1 MQEKD
6 VFISYKSE
14 EYEKA
19 EQLRV
24 VLEQNGISCW
34 RAPNSIP
41 TGSNYAMEIPKA
53 IRSCSVFVI
62 LLSQRAQQSKWVCKE
77 LDRAINNGKVIVP
90 VMLEQC
96 PLRDPFDFYLTDVQ
110 RYEAFTQ
117 AEQALQQIVQQIQA
131 LLLCL
136 PRNNKST
143 KTSLFHRF
151 FQPKKAV
158 QTKLPQ
164 QEFRVPEPAPGEVPR
179 IYVDRL
185 QPGDVIADRYEIKA
199 EIGKGGASE
208 VYLATDLAMEI
219 PVAIKRMRSAQF
231 VDFHIAK
238 ANLKK
243 EFDLQKRCIHSN
255 LSIIRDSVETETDFL
270 IVLDYI
276 PGQTLHDRIKEQGPL
291 DEKAAIHLM
300 LQLCDAL
307 HYLHTRPEPVY
318 FQDVKP
324 SNVMITD
331 KDEAI
336 LIDFGA
342 AAEEKEIHQW
352 DTTILG
358 THGFAAPEQYS
369 SCTDARTDIYG
380 LGATMYY
387 ALTGKSTME
396 PPFEF
401 LPVRQWQ
408 PQLSE
413 EVEMIVAKAV
423 MSNPEKRFQT
433 IEQIRGELTK
443 LR

>member
-34 RAPNSIP
+34 MAPNSIP

-136 PRNNKST
+136 PRKNKGT
-143 KTSLFHRF
+143 KASLFHRI
-151 FQPKKAV
+151 FQPKKAA
-158 QTKLPQ
+158 QTKVPQ
-164 QEFRVPEPAPGEVPR
+164 QEFRVPESAPGEVPR

-185 QPGDVIADRYEIKA
+185 QPGDVIADRYEIKQ

-208 VYLATDLAMEI
+208 VYLAADLAMEI

-276 PGQTLHDRIKEQGPL
+276 PGQTLHDRIREQGPL

>member
-1 MQEKD
+1 
-6 VFISYKSE
+6 
-14 EYEKA
+14 
-19 EQLRV
+19 
-24 VLEQNGISCW
+24 
-34 RAPNSIP
+34 
-41 TGSNYAMEIPKA
+41 
-53 IRSCSVFVI
+53 
-62 LLSQRAQQSKWVCKE
+62 
-77 LDRAINNGKVIVP
+77 
-90 VMLEQC
+90 
-96 PLRDPFDFYLTDVQ
+96 
-110 RYEAFTQ
+110 
-117 AEQALQQIVQQIQA
+117 
-131 LLLCL
+131 
-136 PRNNKST
+136 
-143 KTSLFHRF
+143 
-151 FQPKKAV
+151 
-158 QTKLPQ
+158 
-164 QEFRVPEPAPGEVPR
+164 
-179 IYVDRL
+179 
-185 QPGDVIADRYEIKA
+185 
-199 EIGKGGASE
+199 
-208 VYLATDLAMEI
+208 
-219 PVAIKRMRSAQF
+219 
-231 VDFHIAK
+231 VDFHVAK

-276 PGQTLHDRIKEQGPL
+276 PGQSLHDRIKEQGPL

-324 SNVMITD
+324 SNVMITE

-401 LPVRQWQ
+401 LLVRQWQ

-413 EVEMIVAKAV
+413 EIEQIVAKAV
-423 MSNPEKRFQT
+423 MPNPEMRFQT
-433 IEQIRGELTK
+433 IEQIRGELAK

>member
-1 MQEKD
+1 MQNKD

-19 EQLRV
+19 AQLRT

-34 RAPNSIP
+34 MAPNSIP

-53 IRSCSVFVI
+53 IRSCSVFVV
-62 LLSQRAQQSKWVCKE
+62 LLSQRAQQSKWVSKE
-77 LDRAINNGKVIVP
+77 LDRAINNGKAIVP
-90 VMLEQC
+90 VMLEQG

-110 RYEAFTQ
+110 RYEAYTQ
-117 AEQALQQIVQQIQA
+117 AGQALQQIVQRIRA
-131 LLLCL
+131 LLMCM
-136 PRNNKST
+136 PRNNKGT
-143 KTSLFHRF
+143 KASLFHRIF
-151 FQPKKAV
+151 PPKKPAP
-158 QTKLPQ
+158 TKVPQ
-164 QEFRVPEPAPGEVPR
+164 QEFRVPEPMPGAAPR

-185 QPGDVIADRYEIKA
+185 QPGDVIADRYEIKE
-199 EIGKGGASE
+199 EIGKGGVSE

-231 VDFHIAK
+231 TDFGHAK

-243 EFDLQKRCIHSN
+243 EFDLQKRWVHSN

-276 PGQTLHDRIKEQGPL
+276 PGQTLHDRVKEKGPL
-291 DEKAAIHLM
+291 DEKTAISLM

-307 HYLHTRPEPVY
+307 HYLHNRPSPVY

-342 AAEEKEIHQW
+342 AAEEQEIHQW
-352 DTTILG
+352 DTTVLG

-387 ALTGKSTME
+387 ALTGKSLME

-408 PQLSE
+408 PQLSK
-413 EVEMIVAKAV
+413 EVEGIVEKAV

-433 IEQIRGELTK
+433 IAQMRAELEE

>member
-1 MQEKD
+1 MQKKD

-19 EQLRV
+19 EQLRT

-34 RAPNSIP
+34 TAPNSIP

-53 IRSCSVFVI
+53 IRTCSVFVV

-131 LLLCL
+131 LLLCV
-136 PRNNKST
+136 PRNHKSE
-143 KTSLFHRF
+143 KESLFHRIF
-151 FQPKKAV
+151 KPQKDV
-158 QTKLPQ
+158 QTKAPE
-164 QEFRVPEPAPGEVPR
+164 QEFRVPEPTSGAAPR

-185 QPGDVIADRYEIKA
+185 QPGDVIADRYEIKQ
-199 EIGKGGASE
+199 EIGKGGVSE
-208 VYLATDLAMEI
+208 VYLATDLAMDI

-231 VDFHIAK
+231 VDFQIAK

-243 EFDLQKRCIHSN
+243 EFDLQKRCVHSN

-380 LGATMYY
+380 LGAIMYY

-413 EVEMIVAKAV
+413 EIEQIVAKAV